1 MVEFVGDFDFLREGE
16 GAKRVVMVLIWKGFC
31 ILLIFMVIFMVLKFI
46 VLIDAWNRCKTNSRK
61 VYDRH
66 EQQTIKK
73 RSMKLVVF
81 YLIQSWYAYRNSV

>member
-1 MVEFVGDFDFLREGE
+1 M
-16 GAKRVVMVLIWKGFC
+16 KGVFF
-31 ILLIFMVIFMVLKFI
+31 ILLIFMAIFMVLKFI
-46 VLIDAWNRCKTNSRK
+46 VLIDACNRCKTNSRK

-66 EQQTIKK
+66 EEQTTQK

>member
-1 MVEFVGDFDFLREGE
+1 VVEFVGILIFARRGRRKKSGDGIDMEG
-16 GAKRVVMVLIWKGFC
+16 FF

-73 RSMKLVVF
+73 RSMKLIVF